1 LGYTHYWQ
9 MLRNATLAEWAII
22 QKDVGEILA
31 HVEARAEVKLANG
44 MGDRGSKPEIDR
56 DSIRFNGSGDEA
68 YETFAVDRKRN
79 ADSSWFCKT
88 AREPYDIAVT
98 AVLCYL
104 STFHLMGEIDEVRKP
119 LVRVTSDG
127 EGEDFLAGLDIAKI
141 ALPHL
146 GNVLDL
152 PMGVME
158 EDRWCGP
165 WMEDRYCKSYEF
177 RFCIDGHAYVRR
189 HHDNMVFRFHTHE
202 AAARWAAQFH
212 ERQIRVESSWMG
224 VSYEGGHGKSLF
236 EPSGSFN
243 KTRTARWAASSR
255 PPSCTCSFR
264 PAAGLPATFGELGH
278 EPPAYVRPGQILAE
292 RPTNA
297 YYLRDLLKQTE
308 AA

>member
-31 HVEARAEVKLANG
+31 HVEARAEVKLANA
-44 MGDRGSKPEIDR
+44 MGDRGTKPEIDR
-56 DSIRFNGSGDEA
+56 DSIGFNGSGDEA
-68 YETFAVDRKRN
+68 YETFRIDRKRT
-79 ADSSWFCKT
+79 ADSAWFCKT
-88 AREPYDIAVT
+88 AREPYDVAVT

-127 EGEDFLAGLDIAKI
+127 KGADFLAGLDIAKI

-152 PMGVME
+152 PLGVME
-158 EDRWCGP
+158 EDRWVGP
-165 WMEDRYCKSYEF
+165 WVDRYCKSYSF
-177 RFCIDGHAYVRR
+177 KFCVDGHAYVIR
-189 HHDNMVFRFHTHE
+189 DKDGETFQFHNHE
-202 AAARWAAQFH
+202 AAARWASQFH
-212 ERQIRVESSWMG
+212 EPQIRVESSWMG
-224 VSYEGGHGKSLF
+224 TRYEGGHGKSLF

-243 KTRTARWAASSR
+243 PKRTAALHREQMKVFQLLFINAS
-255 PPSCTCSFR
+255 C
-264 PAAGLPATFGELGH
+264 GLADEFGKLGPK
-278 EPPAYVRPGQILAE
+278 PPAYVRPGQILAE
-292 RPTNA
+292 RATNA
-297 YYLRDLLKQTE
+297 YYIRDLLKQVE